1 MTTHPPA
8 DRLVS
13 VMRVIGLT
21 GGIGSGKS
29 TASRFLAELGAA
41 VIDADKVGHELL
53 KPNTKI
59 WQQLAAAFGKQ
70 ILTSNGEINRKKLGR
85 LVFGNPRRLDLL
97 SQLMHPEI
105 KKAVKVQ
112 LLEYQRQGASVA
124 ILEAPLLVEAGWT
137 ELVDEVWVTTASETT
152 VLKRLKQQLGLSRK
166 ESLARIRSQLPLEE
180 RLKHADVV
188 LNTEL
193 NLDELRGKIKE
204 LWQRL

>member
-1 MTTHPPA
+1 
-8 DRLVS
+8 
-13 VMRVIGLT
+13 MRVIGLT

-59 WQQLAAAFGKQ
+59 WQQLAATFGKQ

-124 ILEAPLLVEAGWT
+124 ILEAPLLVEAGWI
-137 ELVDEVWVTTASETT
+137 EMVDEVWVTTASETT

-193 NLDELRGKIKE
+193 NLDELRVKIKE